1 MCHVSLEFPALK
13 LKQDSTMIAH
23 KGPMFFSLKI
33 PVNLSQYKGTIGV
46 FNASIIF
53 IKIKNRPISILYYFC
68 NTNQVSINTYI
79 FPVLLFFI
87 SSYYFCQKKSKISL
101 ICTGLIFGSLYFT
114 VLWLCKLKTSLSSDI
129 EANPGPGPKN

>member
-1 MCHVSLEFPALK
+1 MCHVSLEFSALK

-23 KGPMFFSLKI
+23 KGAMFFPLKM

-79 FPVLLFFI
+79 FLVLLFSI
-87 SSYYFCQKKSKISL
+87 LSYYFCQKKSKISL
-101 ICTGLIFGSLYFT
+101 ICTGLIFGLLYCT
-114 VLWLCKLKTSLSSDI
+114 VLWLCKLKTSLSGDV
-129 EANPGPGPKN
+129 NPGPAEKN